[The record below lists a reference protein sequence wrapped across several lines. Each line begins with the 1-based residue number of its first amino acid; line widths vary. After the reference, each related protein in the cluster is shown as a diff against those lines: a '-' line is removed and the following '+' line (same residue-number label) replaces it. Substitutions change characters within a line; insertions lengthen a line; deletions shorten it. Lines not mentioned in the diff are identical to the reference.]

1 ASRGSSLVA
10 SSLPFWRLPITLPP
24 TTRPLTVSSPSC
36 PRTSRRSDRRRL
48 PSTLSPEDPTPTVI
62 CPFESTVSFG
72 AWTMRPAED
81 TTVTD
86 STFWKMATRMVSSA
100 CARAGVRT
108 GAVRSSARAAVVHA
122 RVMLFPEQEPRQET
136 QDDACQDAGRD
147 GEIESEVVT
156 LDQDVAG
163 QLPNRAE
170 AGEASGQDENSPHQ
184 HDHHTDPDQDLA
196 EAAYVRIN
204 SSAIWMALRA
214 APFRRLSATIQRLR
228 PLGMDSSSRM
238 RPTNT
243 SSFPATSI
251 GIG

>member
-1 ASRGSSLVA
+1 M
-10 SSLPFWRLPITLPP
+10 
-24 TTRPLTVSSPSC
+24 VSSPSR
-36 PRTSRRSDRRRL
+36 PRASRRSDRRRW
-48 PSTLSPEDPTPTVI
+48 PSTISPEAPAPTVI

-72 AWTMRPAED
+72 AWRRRPAED
-81 TTVTD
+81 ATVTD

-100 CARAGVRT
+100 CARAGART
-108 GAVRSSARAAVVHA
+108 GADRTVKSSARAAVVHA
-122 RVMLFPEQEPRQET
+122 RVMLFPEQEPRQEA

-238 RPTNT
+238 
-243 SSFPATSI
+243 
-251 GIG
+251 